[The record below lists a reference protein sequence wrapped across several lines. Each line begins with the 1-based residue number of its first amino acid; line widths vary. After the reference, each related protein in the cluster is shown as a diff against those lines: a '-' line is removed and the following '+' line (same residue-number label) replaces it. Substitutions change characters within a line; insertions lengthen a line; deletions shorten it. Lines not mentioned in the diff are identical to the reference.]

1 MKRPPIV
8 VIIGHVDHGKT
19 SLLDYI
25 RKSRVAEKEAGG
37 ITQSIGAYEV
47 EHNGQKITFID
58 TPGHEAFMQ
67 MRARGAQLADLAVL
81 VVAADD
87 SVQEQTKEAIA
98 VAQQTETPFV
108 VAITKIDRVG
118 ETEITKV
125 KNDLMQ
131 LGVLLEGY
139 GGNISWQGVSS
150 KTGEGVKELLDL
162 ILLAADL
169 EDLQFE
175 PANPGHGSIIE
186 SKVDSRRGILVTAII
201 IDGVLKMGDKIGCD
215 GAQAK
220 VRNLENFLGQKI
232 EEAEP
237 SSPVLIIGFK
247 EVPEVG
253 SEFVVGGAIEYGKI
267 ADIKKPE
274 LIKKTTDGQT
284 AVNIMLKADSAGSLE
299 ALSQVIKNLPTPP
312 GYQLDVSDEGIGDI
326 TDGDVKWNPNVII
339 GFRVK
344 TSRPAEN
351 LAKSNKVQ
359 IITSDIIYELIKN
372 LEEWLKGF
380 GVETISGDLE
390 ILAIFGK
397 KAGRQI
403 VGGKIVSGEAR
414 NNTAVEIQRA
424 STNLGVARI
433 LNLQQAK
440 QNVQKVEVDNECGLL
455 VESDEEIRV
464 GDHLIFK

>member
-1 MKRPPIV
+1 M
-8 VIIGHVDHGKT
+8 IIGHVDHGKT

-267 ADIKKPE
+267 ADINKPE

>member
-1 MKRPPIV
+1 M
-8 VIIGHVDHGKT
+8 IIGHVDHGKT